1 VDLNV
6 ENFSI
11 FIAEGSDLFYID
23 ICQCQG
29 GRSHPFSPLT
39 KEAIAMPR
47 KIAISPAK
55 LTAKRYAP
63 LIIDFIFKRVLAE
76 DTKASKALLIS
87 LIESFLGK
95 FLQAKIEDITQ
106 LPTERKN
113 RTMKQRAAVFDLHC
127 KDSSGNRFIVEMQ
140 INKQDFFIGRAL
152 FYISLEITGLAR
164 QGGKYNFD
172 YPRVYSL
179 SFLNYEPN
187 PEDAKGDIVQHI
199 GLFDI
204 KHSEKRYNHIHIAL
218 VILKRFKKK
227 LCRCK
232 TTFDLWLYLFNNLH
246 KLKEI
251 PPEFDNELFRP
262 LFEVAEIAKFTDE
275 ELRSYEA
282 SMKYVDDYNATIE
295 CAKKESREESWAEFR
310 AEMLDLMEKGY
321 TLGRIKKILMEN
333 RSVMRRA

>member
-1 VDLNV
+1 
-6 ENFSI
+6 
-11 FIAEGSDLFYID
+11 
-23 ICQCQG
+23 
-29 GRSHPFSPLT
+29 
-39 KEAIAMPR
+39 MPR
-47 KIAISPAK
+47 KIANSHAK
-55 LTAKRYAP
+55 LTAERYAP
-63 LIIDFIFKRVLAE
+63 LIIDIIFKRVLAD

-87 LIESFLGK
+87 LIESFLGE

-106 LPTERKN
+106 LPTERRN

-127 KDSSGNRFIVEMQ
+127 KDSNGNRFIVEMQ

-164 QGGKYNFD
+164 QGGKYKFD

-187 PEDAKGDIVQHI
+187 PEDAQGDIVQHI

-204 KHSEKRYNHIHIAL
+204 KHSKKRYNHIHIAL

-227 LCRCK
+227 FCRCK

-246 KLKEI
+246 KLKNI
-251 PPEFDNELFRP
+251 PSKFNNDLFRP

-275 ELRSYEA
+275 ELRIYEA
-282 SMKYVDDYNATIE
+282 SMKYGNDYKATIE
-295 CAKKESREESWAEFR
+295 YAKKETRIETRKETLAEVLSLWR
-310 AEMLDLMEKGY
+310 KGY
-321 TLGRIKKILMEN
+321 SPEEAEKML
-333 RSVMRRA
+333 SVKA